1 MSDPPIPLS
10 ALEHYEYCPR
20 QCALIH
26 VDGLWADNRHTIIGQ
41 RGHRRADSSAHKQE
55 RGRKVLRS
63 VPLWSEALNLTGR
76 ADIVEVWPD
85 GTVVPVEYKSGSQ
98 HGLAAH
104 IQLCA
109 QALCLTEM
117 LHRPVLFGF
126 LWFTGRRRRLRVEF
140 APELQQLTLAR
151 IRAVAEMMAARTLP
165 PAPDDER
172 CDQCQLHSQ
181 CLPELVAHPHL
192 LAKARHPTGA
202 PCG

>member
-1 MSDPPIPLS
+1 MSDTPIPLS

-26 VDGLWADNRHTIIGQ
+26 VDGLWADNQHTIIGQ
-41 RGHRRADSSAHKQE
+41 RGHRRADSSAHKLE
-55 RGRKVLRS
+55 RGRRVLRS
-63 VPLWSEALNLTGR
+63 IPLWSETFNLTGR

-85 GTVVPVEYKSGSQ
+85 GSIVPVEYKIGRQ

-117 LHRPVLFGF
+117 LDCPVPFGF
-126 LWFTGRRRRLRVEF
+126 LWFTGRRRRLYVQF
-140 APELQQLTLAR
+140 DGELVHLTKDR
-151 IRAVAEMMAARTLP
+151 IQVVALMMNSAALP
-165 PAPDDER
+165 PAVDDER

-181 CLPELVAHPHL
+181 CLPELVAHPEKL
-192 LAKARHPTGA
+192 VKALQPEGA
-202 PCG
+202 T